1 MLKINKFLLIVPV
14 EIIFIFLLLIILPT
28 IFLKEKPGISQ
39 TSFKDTLS
47 LNSKNTYVQQIK
59 TDRDN
64 LNSFS
69 VLLKNPE
76 LKSNDVVNLDLLN
89 SNKETIQSLKT
100 SGISI
105 SDPSWIRFKFPSI
118 NSKKGD
124 IFYLKITS
132 DSPKDNLLYIYGN
145 KNTNN
150 INFQTTYV
158 ANSFKESFKDNLN
171 QQINNF
177 KSRNIFQTGFYLL
190 TIVLINLLI
199 LI

>member
-1 MLKINKFLLIVPV
+1 MPKINKFYLIIPA
-14 EIIFIFLLLIILPT
+14 EIFFVFFILIILPT
-28 IFLKEKPGISQ
+28 IFLKEKPGIYQ
-39 TSFKDTLS
+39 TSFENTLPLS
-47 LNSKNTYVQQIK
+47 IKNSYIQQFV

-76 LKSNDVVNLDLLN
+76 LKSNDFVYLELLN
-89 SNKETIQSLKT
+89 SHQETIQSLKT

-105 SDPSWIRFKFPSI
+105 SDPSWIRFKFLPIS
-118 NSKKGD
+118 SKKGD

-132 DSPKDNLLYIYGN
+132 DSPKDNLLYIYGD

-150 INFQTTYV
+150 INFKTTYT
-158 ANSFKESFKDNLN
+158 ALNIKESFKDNLN

-177 KSRNIFQTGFYLL
+177 KSRNIFQTGFYLF
-190 TIVLINLLI
+190 TIVLINILI

>member
-1 MLKINKFLLIVPV
+1 MPKINNFYLIIPG
-14 EIIFIFLLLIILPT
+14 EIIFIFFLLIILPT
-28 IFLKEKPGISQ
+28 IFLKEKPGIYQ
-39 TSFKDTLS
+39 TSFENTLPLS
-47 LNSKNTYVQQIK
+47 IKNSYIQQFV

-76 LKSNDVVNLDLLN
+76 LKSNDFVYLELLN
-89 SNKETIQSLKT
+89 SHKETIQSLKT

-105 SDPSWIRFKFPSI
+105 SDPSWIRFKFSPI

-132 DSPKDNLLYIYGN
+132 NSQKDNLLYIYGD

-150 INFQTTYV
+150 INFKTTFISR
-158 ANSFKESFKDNLN
+158 NIKESFKDNLN

-177 KSRNIFQTGFYLL
+177 KSRNIFQTGFYLF
-190 TIVLINLLI
+190 TIVLINILI